1 MNKLFEWVKYKVGRA
16 YYWYIQEPKLEKE
29 RVKLREKTEYSYEE
43 WITAVEENYDKID
56 LDSLEYKPKISV
68 IVPVYNVLDK
78 HLIPCIESVINQEY
92 TNWELCLA
100 DDCSTWEN
108 VHLTLKKYENH
119 PNIKIVYR
127 VRNGHISECTNSALQ
142 LATGEYVSFLDCDD
156 ILAPFALSEV
166 VKMLNEDPT
175 LDYIYSDE
183 DKVDDDGENRHM
195 PHFKSDWAP
204 DTLMSNMYTCH
215 FSTYRKKIVD
225 ELGGIRKGYEGAQDY
240 DFTLRF
246 TEKTNRI
253 GHISKIL
260 YHWRERKESTA
271 GNAEAKSYVIEAAK
285 KSKQDAL
292 ARRGVEAN
300 LELVEQGYQFN
311 VNYRWKQYPRVSII
325 IPSKDNYDILKQC
338 ITSLYMVTDY
348 CEYEVIVVDNGS
360 DEKNRELYSELLKE
374 HGATYIY
381 EKKDFNFSY
390 MCNLG
395 VSHSTGEYVL
405 LLNDDIEIMQPD
417 WITRMVGQAML
428 PYTGAVGAKLLY
440 PDRKT
445 IQHVGVII
453 VDDGP
458 VHAFNGLDDNN
469 AYYFLRNRIN
479 YNWIAVT
486 AACLMVSRKKYD
498 EVMGLYEGLAVAY
511 NDVDFCFKLVE
522 KGYYNIVRN
531 DVVLIHHE
539 SVSRGHDYVDDAK
552 MERLNKEREA
562 LYKRHPQF
570 RGWDPFYNKNLARHR
585 SDFSC
590 ETTIG
595 NVGVIY
601 NKICKAN
608 DQNYKTN
615 GIVYAIDAIEEYKR
629 YAYIRGWMF
638 VADVYASDIWKTY
651 VILKNTQ
658 TGELYECETRKEQRL
673 DVQEAVK
680 EYGHFEFTG
689 FDCTVRKESIPNGEY
704 EIILRMEDY
713 AIDTNKT
720 IIIQE
725 SEEEKNGKDKGDR

>member
-1 MNKLFEWVKYKVGRA
+1 MNNPFDWMKYKIGRA
-16 YYWYIQEPKLEKE
+16 YYWYVQEPRLEKE
-29 RVKLREKTEYSYEE
+29 RAKLRGKAEYSYED
-43 WITAVEENYDKID
+43 WITAIEANYEKID
-56 LDSLEYKPKISV
+56 MESLKYKPKISV

-108 VHLTLKKYENH
+108 VRLTLKKYENH

-127 VRNGHISECTNSALQ
+127 EKNGHISECTNSALQ

-246 TEKTNRI
+246 TERTNRI

-271 GNAEAKSYVIEAAK
+271 GNAEAKSYVIEAAR

-292 ARRGVEAN
+292 ARRGVEGD

-311 VNYRWKQYPRVSII
+311 VNYKYQQYPKVSII

-338 ITSLYMVTDY
+338 IISLYTVTDY
-348 CEYEVIVVDNGS
+348 SEYEVIVVDNGS
-360 DEKNRELYSELLKE
+360 NEKNRELYSELLKE

-405 LLNDDIEIMQPD
+405 LLNDDIEIIQPD

-445 IQHVGVII
+445 IQHIGVII

-458 VHAFNGLDDNN
+458 VHAFSGLDDNN
-469 AYYFLRNRIN
+469 VYYFLRNRIN

-498 EVMGLYEGLAVAY
+498 EVSGLYEGLAVAY

-522 KGYYNIVRN
+522 KGYYNVVRN

-539 SVSRGHDYVDDAK
+539 SVSRGHDYADSKK
-552 MERLNKEREA
+552 MERLNMEREK
-562 LYKRHPQF
+562 LYNRHPQF
-570 RGWDPFYNKNLARHR
+570 EGKDPFYNSNLSRHK

-590 ETTIG
+590 EYSDE
-595 NVGVIY
+595 NLKRHY
-601 NKICKAN
+601 NKVYPIDVKE
-608 DQNYKTN
+608 YLTN
-615 GIVYAIDAIEEYKR
+615 GILYTIDMLENHDKYYR
-629 YAYIRGWMF
+629 IRGWMF
-638 VADVYASDIWKTY
+638 IEGVYASDIWNAY
-651 VILKNTQ
+651 IILKNIEN
-658 TGELYECETRKEQRL
+658 GETYECETRKEQRS
-673 DVQEAVK
+673 DVQESVK
-680 EYGHFEFTG
+680 KYGHFEFTG
-689 FDCTVRKESIPNGEY
+689 FDCNIKKESVPSGEY

-713 AIDTNKT
+713 AINTNKT
-720 IIIQE
+720 ILIQKT
-725 SEEEKNGKDKGDR
+725 EEK